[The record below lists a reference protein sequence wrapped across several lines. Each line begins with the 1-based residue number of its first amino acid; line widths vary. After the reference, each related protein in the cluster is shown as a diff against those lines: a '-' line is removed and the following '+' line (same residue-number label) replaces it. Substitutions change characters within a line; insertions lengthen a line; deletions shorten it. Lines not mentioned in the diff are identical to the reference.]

1 MVTEDVAF
9 ALFFR
14 PRPGGFDSS
23 RVLTPGNLPS
33 TAKKVLMPGDQPGGE
48 GGWGAGRR
56 RNWLMHLF
64 LVFVFPFVCC
74 LTAMA
79 ILQSHTW
86 TFEVSTSCC
95 CFVLFVLVFEKIAS
109 QKLTLPEPYLVHL
122 ATVLG
127 RLRYEGFFLFLFL
140 TTIDRCFKDG
150 IVA

>member
-1 MVTEDVAF
+1 MTEDVAF

-14 PRPGGFDSS
+14 PRPGGFDST

-33 TAKKVLMPGDQPGGE
+33 KAKKVLMPGDQPGGE

-56 RNWLMHLF
+56 WNWLMHLF

-79 ILQSHTW
+79 ILQNHTW

-95 CFVLFVLVFEKIAS
+95 CFFIICPCLWENCVPKIDLTRAIFSTLGDCFGTTLLWRFLLVSILNYDWQMF
-109 QKLTLPEPYLVHL
+109 
-122 ATVLG
+122 
-127 RLRYEGFFLFLFL
+127 
-140 TTIDRCFKDG
+140 
-150 IVA
+150 